1 MSLHEYGIF
10 TLEDRMKKFVSTISS
25 KGQVTIP
32 ADIRR
37 KLGVNP
43 SDQVTFVLTE
53 DEKVELRP
61 VRYTLESV
69 LGSIEALPG
78 ETADLDREIREA
90 TEEAMA
96 RKMQRL
102 NRQ

>member
-1 MSLHEYGIF
+1 MSRY
-10 TLEDRMKKFVSTISS
+10 VSRISS

-37 KLGVNP
+37 KLGVSP
-43 SDQVTFVLTE
+43 SDQITFVLTE
-53 DEKVELRP
+53 DEKVEIRP

-69 LGSIEALPG
+69 LGSIEALPN
-78 ETADLDREIREA
+78 ESLDLKREIQEA
-90 TEEAMA
+90 TEEAVA
-96 RKMQRL
+96 RKMRRL

>member
-1 MSLHEYGIF
+1 M
-10 TLEDRMKKFVSTISS
+10 RRFVSTISS

-37 KLGVNP
+37 KLGVKAT
-43 SDQVTFVLTE
+43 DQITFVLTD
-53 DEKVELRP
+53 DERVEIRP

-69 LGSIEALPG
+69 FGSVKALPN
-78 ETADLDREIREA
+78 ESLDLEREIEEA
-90 TEEAMA
+90 TDEAVA
-96 RKMQRL
+96 RKMRRL